1 MMNGNEKISEIMLE
15 IWKKYKKKKKKKIW
29 VKENITAQ
37 SRVNPKTNLFLS
49 FLLCSFKC
57 QIMKTRNL

>member
-1 MMNGNEKISEIMLE
+1 MAMRKLAKLSQKSGRNTE
-15 IWKKYKKKKKKKIW
+15 KKKKKIW

-57 QIMKTRNL
+57 QIMKTRNLQL